1 MGTYAITG
9 AAGGIGAATRA
20 LLEADGHEV
29 IGIDLAGTDIDA
41 DLSSPAGRAA
51 AAAAVGERTGR
62 LDGVVPCAGLNGIPS
77 VDAGLLTAVNYFG
90 TVQLLAEL
98 RPLLAAADS
107 SAVVLISSFAT
118 TTQPL
123 TAMELVDACLSGD
136 EDTARALGG
145 QLGPFVAY
153 PSTKTAICRWMR
165 TVGMGEDWIGAG
177 IRMNAVAPGVTET
190 QMVAEVRADE
200 TIGQFLD
207 QIPIPLGRTAQAEE
221 VARAIVWLLG
231 ANSSYVV
238 GSVLFVDGGTDAL
251 VRPDGY
257 PTPMS

>member
-20 LLEADGHEV
+20 LLEEAGHEV
-29 IGIDLAGTDIDA
+29 IGIDLRGTDIDA
-41 DLSSPAGRAA
+41 DLSTSAGRAA
-51 AAAAVGERTGR
+51 AAAAVGERTDR
-62 LDGVVPCAGLNGIPS
+62 LDGVVPGAGLNGIPS

-90 TVQLLAEL
+90 TVELLTEL
-98 RPLLAAADS
+98 QPLLAAAGS
-107 SAVVLISSFAT
+107 STVVLISSFAT

-123 TAMELVDACLSGD
+123 TDLGLVDACLSGD
-136 EDTARALGG
+136 EVVAKALGE

-153 PSTKTAICRWMR
+153 PSTKTAVCRWMR
-165 TVGMGEDWIGAG
+165 TVGMGEAWMGSG
-177 IRMNAVAPGVTET
+177 VRMNAVAPGITET

-200 TIGQFLD
+200 AIGQFLD

-231 ANSSYVV
+231 DDSSYVV